1 MTRRLHII
9 MITRW
14 LSRLMVAVAIVVFV
28 VGCADPAARKIPV
41 VSVSIEPQ
49 RWLLEQIVGD
59 KMEVRSLM
67 GNGGNPEH
75 YEPTFSHLANLEKS
89 VAYFQVGN
97 LGFESAIM
105 EKVQANNPDLPIYCV
120 SDSIRMILD
129 THHHDHHK
137 DSEECLAYDPH
148 TWSSV
153 KNAKIMAANMLRGM
167 KEVDADNAAYYT
179 RNFITLSHKLDS
191 LDLML
196 TEKLAPVC
204 GGSFIVWHPS
214 LSYFARDYGIEQIAF
229 NVENKETS
237 PVRLRSQL
245 DYARSRRVGAFI
257 VPAGIDK
264 DKVAVVATGLGLEPV
279 SVNLM
284 SADWE
289 RQMFSVIDA
298 LIGEPATKTQHK

>member
-1 MTRRLHII
+1 MTQRLHII

-204 GGSFIVWHPS
+204 GGSFIVRHPS
-214 LSYFARDYGIEQIAF
+214 LSYFARDYGLTQLALGM
-229 NVENKETS
+229 ENKELSVEETRS
-237 PVRLRSQL
+237 LIDRARSAGTTVFFIQKDFDRSQ
-245 DYARSRRVGAFI
+245 A
-257 VPAGIDK
+257 
-264 DKVAVVATGLGLEPV
+264 VAITDGLGSDIKLISINPLAYEWADEIQVVA
-279 SVNLM
+279 
-284 SADWE
+284 
-289 RQMFSVIDA
+289 DA
-298 LIGEPATKTQHK
+298 IAGK

>member
-75 YEPTFSHLANLEKS
+75 YEQTFSHLANLEKS

-214 LSYFARDYGIEQIAF
+214 LSYFARDYGLTQLALGM
-229 NVENKETS
+229 ENKELSVEETRS
-237 PVRLRSQL
+237 LIDRARSAGTTVFFIQKDFDRSQ
-245 DYARSRRVGAFI
+245 A
-257 VPAGIDK
+257 
-264 DKVAVVATGLGLEPV
+264 VAITDGLGSDIKLISINPLAYEWADEIQVVA
-279 SVNLM
+279 
-284 SADWE
+284 
-289 RQMFSVIDA
+289 DA
-298 LIGEPATKTQHK
+298 IAGK

>member
-1 MTRRLHII
+1 MA
-9 MITRW
+9 
-14 LSRLMVAVAIVVFV
+14 AVAIVVFV
-28 VGCADPAARKIPV
+28 VGCADPAAHKTPV

-214 LSYFARDYGIEQIAF
+214 LSYFARDYGLTQLALGM
-229 NVENKETS
+229 ENKELSVEETRS
-237 PVRLRSQL
+237 LIDRARSAGTTVFFIQKDFDRSQAAAIT
-245 DYARSRRVGAFI
+245 D
-257 VPAGIDK
+257 
-264 DKVAVVATGLGLEPV
+264 GLGSDIKLISINPLAYEW
-279 SVNLM
+279 
-284 SADWE
+284 ADE
-289 RQMFSVIDA
+289 IQIVADA
-298 LIGEPATKTQHK
+298 IAGK

>member
-1 MTRRLHII
+1 MTQRLHII

-75 YEPTFSHLANLEKS
+75 YEPTFSHLANQEKS

-137 DSEECLAYDPH
+137 DSEESLAYDPH

-214 LSYFARDYGIEQIAF
+214 LSYFARDYGLTQLALGM
-229 NVENKETS
+229 ENKELSVEETRS
-237 PVRLRSQL
+237 LIDRARSAGTTVFFIQKDFDRSQ
-245 DYARSRRVGAFI
+245 A
-257 VPAGIDK
+257 
-264 DKVAVVATGLGLEPV
+264 VAITDGLGSDIKLISINPLAYEWADEIQVVA
-279 SVNLM
+279 
-284 SADWE
+284 
-289 RQMFSVIDA
+289 DA
-298 LIGEPATKTQHK
+298 IAGK

>member
-1 MTRRLHII
+1 MTQRLHII

-214 LSYFARDYGIEQIAF
+214 LSYFARDYGLTQLALGM
-229 NVENKETS
+229 ENKELSVEETRS
-237 PVRLRSQL
+237 LIDRAGSAGTTVFFIQKDFDRSQ
-245 DYARSRRVGAFI
+245 A
-257 VPAGIDK
+257 
-264 DKVAVVATGLGLEPV
+264 VAITDGRLGSDIKLISINPLAYEWADEIQVVA
-279 SVNLM
+279 
-284 SADWE
+284 
-289 RQMFSVIDA
+289 DA
-298 LIGEPATKTQHK
+298 IAGK

>member
-1 MTRRLHII
+1 MTQRLHII

-214 LSYFARDYGIEQIAF
+214 LSYFARDYGLTQLALGM
-229 NVENKETS
+229 ENKELSVEETRS
-237 PVRLRSQL
+237 LIVSSRSAGTTVFFIKKDFDRSQ
-245 DYARSRRVGAFI
+245 A
-257 VPAGIDK
+257 
-264 DKVAVVATGLGLEPV
+264 VAITDGLGSDIKLISINPLAYEWADEIQVVA
-279 SVNLM
+279 
-284 SADWE
+284 
-289 RQMFSVIDA
+289 DA
-298 LIGEPATKTQHK
+298 IAGK

>member
-1 MTRRLHII
+1 
-9 MITRW
+9 
-14 LSRLMVAVAIVVFV
+14 MVAVAIVVFV

-214 LSYFARDYGIEQIAF
+214 LSYFARDYGLTQLALGM
-229 NVENKETS
+229 ENKELSVEETRS
-237 PVRLRSQL
+237 LIDRTRSAGTTVFFIQKDFDRSQ
-245 DYARSRRVGAFI
+245 A
-257 VPAGIDK
+257 
-264 DKVAVVATGLGLEPV
+264 VAITDGLGSDIKLISINPLAYEWADEIQVVA
-279 SVNLM
+279 
-284 SADWE
+284 
-289 RQMFSVIDA
+289 DA
-298 LIGEPATKTQHK
+298 IAGK

>member
-1 MTRRLHII
+1 
-9 MITRW
+9 
-14 LSRLMVAVAIVVFV
+14 MVAVAIVVFV

-214 LSYFARDYGIEQIAF
+214 LSYFARDYGLTQLALGM
-229 NVENKETS
+229 ENKELSVEETRS
-237 PVRLRSQL
+237 LIDRARSAGTTVFLFRKISTVRRLWRLRTDS
-245 DYARSRRVGAFI
+245 
-257 VPAGIDK
+257 
-264 DKVAVVATGLGLEPV
+264 E
-279 SVNLM
+279 
-284 SADWE
+284 
-289 RQMFSVIDA
+289 VISN
-298 LIGEPATKTQHK
+298 

>member
-1 MTRRLHII
+1 
-9 MITRW
+9 
-14 LSRLMVAVAIVVFV
+14 MVAVAIVVFV

-214 LSYFARDYGIEQIAF
+214 LSYFARDYGLNQIVVGNA
-229 NVENKETS
+229 EHKES
-237 PVRLRSQL
+237 SVADLRRAI
-245 DYARSRRVGAFI
+245 DNARSRGAEIFFFQKDFDSRQVSAI
-257 VPAGIDK
+257 NAELEANEININPLTYQWEDEIIRIAEAIADTPAPT
-264 DKVAVVATGLGLEPV
+264 ATE
-279 SVNLM
+279 
-284 SADWE
+284 E
-289 RQMFSVIDA
+289 
-298 LIGEPATKTQHK
+298 K

>member
-1 MTRRLHII
+1 MTQRLHII

-214 LSYFARDYGIEQIAF
+214 LSYFARDYGLTQLALGM
-229 NVENKETS
+229 ENKELSVEETRS
-237 PVRLRSQL
+237 LIDRTRSAGTTVFFIQKDFDRSQ
-245 DYARSRRVGAFI
+245 A
-257 VPAGIDK
+257 
-264 DKVAVVATGLGLEPV
+264 VAITDGLGSDIKLISINPLAYEWADEIQVVA
-279 SVNLM
+279 
-284 SADWE
+284 
-289 RQMFSVIDA
+289 DA
-298 LIGEPATKTQHK
+298 IAGK

>member
-1 MTRRLHII
+1 MTQRLHII

-214 LSYFARDYGIEQIAF
+214 LSYFARDYGLTQLALGM
-229 NVENKETS
+229 ENKELSVEETRS
-237 PVRLRSQL
+237 LIDRARSAGTTVFFIQKDFDRSQ
-245 DYARSRRVGAFI
+245 A
-257 VPAGIDK
+257 
-264 DKVAVVATGLGLEPV
+264 VAITDGLGSDIKLISINPLAYEWADEIQVVA
-279 SVNLM
+279 
-284 SADWE
+284 
-289 RQMFSVIDA
+289 DA
-298 LIGEPATKTQHK
+298 IAGK

>member
-137 DSEECLAYDPH
+137 DSEECFAYDPH

-191 LDLML
+191 LDLRL

-214 LSYFARDYGIEQIAF
+214 LSYFARDYGLTQLALGM
-229 NVENKETS
+229 ENKELSAEETRS
-237 PVRLRSQL
+237 LIDRARSAGTTVFFIQKDFDRSQ
-245 DYARSRRVGAFI
+245 A
-257 VPAGIDK
+257 
-264 DKVAVVATGLGLEPV
+264 VAITDGLGSDIKLISINPLAYEWADEIQVVA
-279 SVNLM
+279 
-284 SADWE
+284 
-289 RQMFSVIDA
+289 DA
-298 LIGEPATKTQHK
+298 IAGK